1 MKENDYEILT
11 PEEVADYLYIGMNGV
26 YKLLESGKLKAFRIG
41 RNWKIPKASLDE
53 YILSESGLK

>member
-11 PEEVADYLYIGMNGV
+11 PEEVADYLYIGMNSV